1 MSSPETSTMGR
12 LAFTIKANPI
22 REKIT
27 PLVNTREKINKIWV
41 DYYGIPQNVAD
52 YWSGQLETMY
62 KLGILD
68 NFLNMSM
75 EVFAAALVTMR
86 DIGDKNRT
94 AHIISIYQSQISLDN
109 MKIMENTLTKTTEGK
124 QTKKEI
130 PNFEVKANVDFFVYL
145 SLTQIIVAKNDD
157 DNLDTRFFK
166 F

>member
-86 DIGDKNRT
+86 DIGDKKNAIRHYRL
-94 AHIISIYQSQISLDN
+94 ALELDPA
-109 MKIMENTLTKTTEGK
+109 I
-124 QTKKEI
+124 
-130 PNFEVKANVDFFVYL
+130 DFA
-145 SLTQIIVAKNDD
+145 AKN
-157 DNLDTRFFK
+157 LAK
-166 F
+166 LEQGC